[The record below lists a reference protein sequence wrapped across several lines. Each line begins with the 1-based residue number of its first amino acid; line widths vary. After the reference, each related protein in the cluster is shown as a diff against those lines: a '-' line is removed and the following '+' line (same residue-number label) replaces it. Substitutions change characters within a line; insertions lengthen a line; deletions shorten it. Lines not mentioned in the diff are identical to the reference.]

1 MAKYLLLMTL
11 SLLSAC
17 SFEIQPEP
25 QGAWNEW
32 ICDSQAKV
40 YWRPDGADGQSVQ
53 VRVGAGDMLHVLK
66 RMPGDNGELYS
77 DSELAFVLQGDLA
90 EVYAINGH
98 TIFGRNCK
106 AQPE

>member
-77 DSELAFVLQGDLA
+77 DSELAFVLQGDHA

>member
-1 MAKYLLLMTL
+1 MTKYFLLLMA

-32 ICDSQAKV
+32 VCDSQVKV
-40 YWRPDGADGQSVQ
+40 DWRPDGADGQTLQ
-53 VRVGAGDMLHVLK
+53 VRVGDANMLHVLK
-66 RMPGDNGELYS
+66 RMPSDTGELYS
-77 DSELAFVLQGDLA
+77 DNELAFVLQGDQA
-90 EVYAINGH
+90 QVYAVNGH